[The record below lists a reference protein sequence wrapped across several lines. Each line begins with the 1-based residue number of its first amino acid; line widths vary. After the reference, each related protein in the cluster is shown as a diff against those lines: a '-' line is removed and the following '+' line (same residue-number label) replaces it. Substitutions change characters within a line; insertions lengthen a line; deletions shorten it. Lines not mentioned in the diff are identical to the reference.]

1 MNLENRTY
9 IVAEKVSLPITR
21 AEWLPLVSQDD
32 CECEPYLVCAS
43 DTGNSWENDYTS
55 AWIKLFSNSDT
66 CTFNLKKDGV
76 LVATQPTP
84 QSFVNDDFSKYITLD
99 WFEVFTND
107 GIGCYS
113 IDIDYTIA
121 GVTDN
126 IFWGEYK
133 LFEYSNFV
141 VDKTV
146 RLKAVFNSNQSIE
159 GIDFTNTNVVDTFRF
174 KGYFGDRQPQT
185 EIDNIIYSNREMKKV
200 TRENLNKYTLTTVPL
215 KYNGYIDRIVDLV
228 LLSENELYISDFNAL
243 NPSYNYLDLPVILSE
258 SPEIKYNDG
267 VRKASLTATFSDKIK
282 NSRSYY

>member
-1 MNLENRTY
+1 MDFENRTY
-9 IVAEKVSLPITR
+9 ITAEKVTLPTTR
-21 AEWLPLVSQDD
+21 VEWQPLVNQDNCD
-32 CECEPYLVCAS
+32 CEPYLVCAS
-43 DTGNSWENDYTS
+43 NSGNSWENDYTS
-55 AWIKLFSNSDT
+55 AWMKLYSNTDS

-76 LVATQPTP
+76 LVATQPVA
-84 QSFVNDDFSKYITLD
+84 QSFVNDSFSKYITLD
-99 WFEVFTND
+99 WFDVFTND

-121 GVTDN
+121 GVTNN

-133 LFEYSNFV
+133 LFEFSNFV

-146 RLKAVFNSNQSIE
+146 RLKAIFNSNQSIE
-159 GIDFTNTNVVDTFRF
+159 NIDFTNTKVVDTFRF

-200 TRENLNKYTLTTVPL
+200 TRENLNKYTLSTNQL
-215 KYNGYIDRIVDLV
+215 KYNGYIDRIVDLY

-243 NPSYNYLDLPVILSE
+243 NPTYNYLDLPVILAE

-267 VRKASLTATFSDKIK
+267 VRTASLTAILNDKIK

>member
-9 IVAEKVSLPITR
+9 ITAEKVSLPITR
-21 AEWLPLVSQDD
+21 VEWLPLVNQDD
-32 CECEPYLVCAS
+32 CDCEPYLVCAS

-55 AWIKLFSNSDT
+55 AWIKLFSVSDT

-76 LVATQPTP
+76 LVSTQPTA
-84 QSFVNDDFSKYITLD
+84 QSFVNDSLAFYITLD

-113 IDIDYTIA
+113 IDIDYTIS
-121 GVTDN
+121 GVTGN

-133 LFEYSNFV
+133 LFEYSNFI

-159 GIDFTNTNVVDTFRF
+159 NIDFTNTNVVDTFRF

-185 EIDNIIYSNREMKKV
+185 EIDNLIYSNRESKKV
-200 TRENLNKYTLTTVPL
+200 TRENINKYSLTTVPL
-215 KYNGYIDRIVDLV
+215 KYNGYIDRIVDLY

-243 NPSYNYLDLPVILSE
+243 NPTYNYLDLPVILSE

-267 VRKASLTATFSDKIK
+267 IRKASLTATFNDKIK

>member
-1 MNLENRTY
+1 MDIENRTY
-9 IVAEKVSLPITR
+9 ITAEKVSLPITR
-21 AEWLPLVSQDD
+21 VEWLPLVNQDE

-55 AWIKLFSNSDT
+55 AWIKLFSISDT

-76 LVATQPTP
+76 LVATQPTVN
-84 QSFVNDDFSKYITLD
+84 SFVNDSLAKYITLD
-99 WFEVFTND
+99 WFQVFSND

-113 IDIDYTIA
+113 IDIDYNIS
-121 GVTDN
+121 GVTGN

-159 GIDFTNTNVVDTFRF
+159 NIDFTNTNVVDTFRF

-185 EIDNIIYSNREMKKV
+185 EIDNLIYSNREMKKV
-200 TRENLNKYTLTTVPL
+200 TRENINKYSLSTIAL
-215 KYNGYIDRIVDLV
+215 KYNGYIDRIVDLY

-243 NPSYNYLDLPVILSE
+243 NPTYNYLDLPVILSD

-267 VRKASLTATFSDKIK
+267 VRKASLTAIFNDKIK

>member
-9 IVAEKVSLPITR
+9 ITADIVRLPITHY
-21 AEWLPLVSQDD
+21 EWLPLVNQDTCD
-32 CECEPYLVCAS
+32 CEPYLVCAS
-43 DTGNSWENDYTS
+43 DSGNSWENDYTS
-55 AWIKLFSNSDT
+55 AWIKLFSNSDSY
-66 CTFNLKKDGV
+66 TFNLKKDGV
-76 LVATQPTP
+76 LVDIQPTAK
-84 QSFVNDDFSKYITLD
+84 SFINDSLAKYITLD

-113 IDIDYTIA
+113 IDIDYTIS

-133 LFEYSNFV
+133 LFEFSNFI

-146 RLKAVFNSNQSIE
+146 RLKSVFNSNQSIE
-159 GIDFTNTNVVDTFRF
+159 GIDFTNTNIVDTFRF
-174 KGYFGDRQPQT
+174 KGYFGDRQPHT
-185 EIDNIIYSNREMKKV
+185 EIDNLIYSNRESKKV
-200 TRENLNKYTLTTVPL
+200 TRENINKYSLSTVPL
-215 KYNGYIDRIVDLV
+215 KYNGYIDRIVDLY

-243 NPSYNYLDLPVILSE
+243 NPTYNYLDLPVILSE

-267 VRKASLTATFSDKIK
+267 IRKASLTATFNDKIK